1 MTSQPTAV
9 VVGGGIGGLA
19 TALGLRRIGWR
30 ARVLEQAPA
39 FGEVG
44 AGLSLWPN
52 ALRALDELGVGPA
65 VRDVGVPA
73 VSRGGMRLPSG
84 TWLRHARADDVP
96 VLMVHRAALLDV
108 LRAAVPA
115 DWLYPGTT
123 VTGVDLDAGTV
134 AYRRDGGTRQDGADL
149 LVGADGLHSVVRAAM
164 WPGSEPRF
172 DRRVVWRAVMPDAPR
187 VEASI
192 TLGPDRQFGMLPLP
206 GDAVYWFL
214 TAPADR
220 PGERAEDELAAVR
233 DRVSGWHDPI
243 PRLLAATAPDTVLRH
258 DLYALDPVPGFA
270 RGGAVLLGDA
280 AHAQTPDLGQGA
292 CQAIEDAVVLAA
304 SLAGHGDRATALGA
318 YDRRRRPRT
327 QLIARAAARQA
338 EQNVRHYR
346 ALTRL
351 IRFVPPPLWR
361 RQAARFTDWT
371 PPRL

>member
-115 DWLYPGTT
+115 DCRVMFT
-123 VTGVDLDAGTV
+123 VRPSGVW
-134 AYRRDGGTRQDGADL
+134 YSR
-149 LVGADGLHSVVRAAM
+149 
-164 WPGSEPRF
+164 
-172 DRRVVWRAVMPDAPR
+172 
-187 VEASI
+187 
-192 TLGPDRQFGMLPLP
+192 LPP
-206 GDAVYWFL
+206 
-214 TAPADR
+214 TAT
-220 PGERAEDELAAVR
+220 
-233 DRVSGWHDPI
+233 S
-243 PRLLAATAPDTVLRH
+243 
-258 DLYALDPVPGFA
+258 
-270 RGGAVLLGDA
+270 
-280 AHAQTPDLGQGA
+280 
-292 CQAIEDAVVLAA
+292 
-304 SLAGHGDRATALGA
+304 
-318 YDRRRRPRT
+318 
-327 QLIARAAARQA
+327 AARVTSSDCTWPTRRGSMNRTPNQA
-338 EQNVRHYR
+338 KS
-346 ALTRL
+346 
-351 IRFVPPPLWR
+351 P
-361 RQAARFTDWT
+361 
-371 PPRL
+371 